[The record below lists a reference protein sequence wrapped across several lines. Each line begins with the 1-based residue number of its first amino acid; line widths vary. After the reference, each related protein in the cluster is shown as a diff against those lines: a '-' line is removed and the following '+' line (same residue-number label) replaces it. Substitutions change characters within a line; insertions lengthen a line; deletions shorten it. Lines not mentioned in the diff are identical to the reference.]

1 MENTSAQKDLHLFLC
16 ASFPL
21 FIQAKLVCV
30 CVCVCE
36 FSTHREIPIR
46 ALMSI
51 LKERRQF
58 PRSLQGL
65 SVLLDN
71 IPGFNFLAFSGLV
84 LPEQSWMLFI
94 SQPTYM

>member
-1 MENTSAQKDLHLFLC
+1 MLLL
-16 ASFPL
+16 PL

-30 CVCVCE
+30 CE
-36 FSTHREIPIR
+36 FSTDWEIPIR

-71 IPGFNFLAFSGLV
+71 IPGFNLLAFSGLV
-84 LPEQSWMLFI
+84 LPEQSW
-94 SQPTYM
+94 T